1 MIKPLARLSI
11 IFGLFFSLEGCIG
24 SSDDPLETSTGG
36 LSPVEG
42 GSSESGGEIGGQQG
56 APSGAEVHEGDPVQ
70 VTSLVIATYNVQNL
84 FDLEDDPDHFEGE
97 YTPGSSNWNSQS
109 FEAKLDAISQV
120 IEEINADLIGLQEIE
135 SESALRALAD
145 RLRAR
150 GTLDYPHLSLSPTG
164 DPRGIAIGVLSRYP
178 LKRAV
183 SRPISQSYTCAS
195 GAELSGSPP
204 EARPIFEVNLWGSDE
219 DYQLTLL
226 FNHWKSRAS
235 DDGDCRV
242 TEHHQRGAQQIQSLM
257 SQWMDVDPQ
266 RAVIVLGDFNAQEIE
281 PSLTTVLDTALD
293 RMELLSP
300 SSLYNL
306 WGDLG
311 VGRAGSTDNVTNS
324 TYYFGQ
330 RWQRLD
336 HIFVSRPMI
345 NGQADWSVS
354 DFQVIYPPYAI
365 RNGRPF
371 SWRLSAAEGYSDHL
385 PIRVQLNY
393 NP

>member
-1 MIKPLARLSI
+1 M
-11 IFGLFFSLEGCIG
+11 
-24 SSDDPLETSTGG
+24 TGG
-36 LSPVEG
+36 QRAPIEG
-42 GSSESGGEIGGQQG
+42 GASELTGGENGGERG
-56 APSGAEVHEGDPVQ
+56 STSGAEVHEGDPVQ
-70 VTSLVIATYNVQNL
+70 VTSMVIATYNIQNL
-84 FDLEDDPDHFEGE
+84 FDLEDDPDHFEGD
-97 YTPGSSNWNSQS
+97 YTPGSSNWNANS
-109 FEAKLDAISQV
+109 FQAKLDAISQV
-120 IEEINADLIGLQEIE
+120 IEDIDADLIGLQEVE

-150 GTLDYPHLSLSPTG
+150 GVLDYPHLSLSPTG
-164 DPRGIAIGVLSRYP
+164 DPRGIAIGILSRYP

-195 GAELSGSPP
+195 GAELTGSPP
-204 EARPIFEVNLWGSDE
+204 EARPIFEVNLWGSDD

-235 DDGDCRV
+235 DDGECRV
-242 TEHHQRGAQQIQSLM
+242 AEHHQRGGEQIQGLM
-257 SQWMDVDPQ
+257 SQWMADDPQ
-266 RAVIVLGDFNAQEIE
+266 RAVLVLGDFNAQEVE
-281 PSLTTVLDTALD
+281 PSLTTALDTALD
-293 RMELLSP
+293 RMDLLSP

-311 VGRAGSTDNVTNS
+311 VGQPGSTDNVTNS
-324 TYYFGQ
+324 TYYFDQ

-345 NGQADWSVS
+345 NGQGDWSVS
-354 DFQVIYPPYAI
+354 DFEVIYPPYAI
-365 RNGRPF
+365 RNGRPY

-393 NP
+393 DPHSAQ

>member
-1 MIKPLARLSI
+1 
-11 IFGLFFSLEGCIG
+11 
-24 SSDDPLETSTGG
+24 
-36 LSPVEG
+36 
-42 GSSESGGEIGGQQG
+42 
-56 APSGAEVHEGDPVQ
+56 
-70 VTSLVIATYNVQNL
+70 
-84 FDLEDDPDHFEGE
+84 
-97 YTPGSSNWNSQS
+97 
-109 FEAKLDAISQV
+109 
-120 IEEINADLIGLQEIE
+120 
-135 SESALRALAD
+135 
-145 RLRAR
+145 
-150 GTLDYPHLSLSPTG
+150 
-164 DPRGIAIGVLSRYP
+164 
-178 LKRAV
+178 
-183 SRPISQSYTCAS
+183 
-195 GAELSGSPP
+195 
-204 EARPIFEVNLWGSDE
+204 
-219 DYQLTLL
+219 
-226 FNHWKSRAS
+226 
-235 DDGDCRV
+235 
-242 TEHHQRGAQQIQSLM
+242 
-257 SQWMDVDPQ
+257 MDVVPQ